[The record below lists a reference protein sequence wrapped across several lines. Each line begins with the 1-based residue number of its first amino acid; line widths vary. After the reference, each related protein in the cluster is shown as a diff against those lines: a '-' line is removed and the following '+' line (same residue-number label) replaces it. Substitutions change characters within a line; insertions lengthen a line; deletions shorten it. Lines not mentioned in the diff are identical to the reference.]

1 MQEHDDDSDE
11 LRRKAMVD
19 GYMAGAGL
27 WGDQNGAS
35 EPYTGNSNLM
45 VCWLW
50 GYEQGKRSKID
61 S

>member
-1 MQEHDDDSDE
+1 MLEHEGANNE
-11 LRRKAMVD
+11 LRRKSMVD

-27 WGDQNGAS
+27 IGDKGEPP
-35 EPYTGNSNLM
+35 EPYKGNNNLM
-45 VCWLW
+45 ICWLW